1 MPLVP
6 FFQCGI
12 VSMSCI
18 SFFSQFS
25 ALWPLYIS
33 SFPLCVNTL
42 FHLLFLFA
50 LPALLPSP
58 HIFCSLHQYLLFSHY
73 LQRGILCWS
82 CCLSRAQ
89 LGLLPPSLPLV
100 LHLSP
105 PCHYGEESVGS
116 PLALSRG
123 TWSLSSA
130 LAASRAVW
138 PEWVHSP
145 GQEGRC
151 PCSWRERSSS
161 NDIKDKDWVVTRAMK
176 LWNTYILQLL
186 HRQNIYY

>member
-6 FFQCGI
+6 FFLCGI

-18 SFFSQFS
+18 SFFSQVS

-50 LPALLPSP
+50 LPALLPSL
-58 HIFCSLHQYLLFSHY
+58 HIFCSLHQYLLFSHC

-105 PCHYGEESVGS
+105 PCHYGEDSVGS
-116 PLALSRG
+116 PLAEAHDPCPEHWLLPELSDQSGFTAQGRKD
-123 TWSLSSA
+123 
-130 LAASRAVW
+130 AAHV
-138 PEWVHSP
+138 P
-145 GQEGRC
+145 GE
-151 PCSWRERSSS
+151 REAAAMISK
-161 NDIKDKDWVVTRAMK
+161 IKTG
-176 LWNTYILQLL
+176 
-186 HRQNIYY
+186 

>member
-82 CCLSRAQ
+82 CLSRAQ
-89 LGLLPPSLPLV
+89 LGLLPPSHPFGSPFVTTLPLWGRV
-100 LHLSP
+100 CWFTFSSQQRHMILVQCTGCFQSCLTR
-105 PCHYGEESVGS
+105 VGS
-116 PLALSRG
+116 QP
-123 TWSLSSA
+123 
-130 LAASRAVW
+130 RA
-138 PEWVHSP
+138 
-145 GQEGRC
+145 GRTL
-151 PCSWRERSSS
+151 PMFLEREKQQQWYQR
-161 NDIKDKDWVVTRAMK
+161 
-176 LWNTYILQLL
+176 
-186 HRQNIYY
+186 